1 MPRLLPLLA
10 LAALVLGCATTPAP
24 KYAVGLPAGDPIP
37 LPAARLEVRMAEDLR
52 AYANPLILH
61 ADGTVTPC
69 RALAYYAPLELALA
83 RALRDATH
91 FTGKNTC
98 RLTVRDFHADLRGP
112 TPLARVTL
120 ANAQGRT
127 VSLTEPLPKEWAAP
141 QLRDALA
148 RLLRQAYGVFS
159 HVI

>member
-1 MPRLLPLLA
+1 MPRLFPLLA
-10 LAALVLGCATTPAP
+10 LALLLGCATTPAP
-24 KYAVGLPAGDPIP
+24 KYAVGLPEGTAVA
-37 LPAARLEVRMAEDLR
+37 LPAARLELRMAEDLR

-91 FTGKNTC
+91 FTGEGTC
-98 RLTVRDFHADLRGP
+98 RLTVQDFHADLRGP

-120 ANAQGRT
+120 ADAKT
-127 VSLTEPLPKEWAAP
+127 AISLTEPLPEGWTAP
-141 QLRDALA
+141 QLRDTLA
-148 RLLRQAYGVFS
+148 RLLRQAYAS
-159 HVI
+159 YAKPTP